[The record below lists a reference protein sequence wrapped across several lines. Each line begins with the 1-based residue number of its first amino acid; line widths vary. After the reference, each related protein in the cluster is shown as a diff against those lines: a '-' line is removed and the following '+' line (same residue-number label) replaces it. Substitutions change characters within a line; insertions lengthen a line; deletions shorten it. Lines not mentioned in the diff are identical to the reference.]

1 MGLAIK
7 VIIIVILLL
16 GLAGVLLNAYTVYAT
31 HSIIEKKERPN
42 VF

>member
-16 GLAGVLLNAYTVYAT
+16 GLAMLLLNAYTVYAIR
-31 HSIIEKKERPN
+31 SILTLSLSLI
-42 VF
+42 